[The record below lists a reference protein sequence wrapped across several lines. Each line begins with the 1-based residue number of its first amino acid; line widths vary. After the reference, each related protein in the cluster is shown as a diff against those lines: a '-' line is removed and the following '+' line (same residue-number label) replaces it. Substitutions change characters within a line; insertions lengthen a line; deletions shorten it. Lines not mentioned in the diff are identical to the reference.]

1 MNILEYAKVRNM
13 HIIFC
18 YMTENILLHPDSLSM
33 KVFLMELFV
42 EECRGFNSK
51 RTQRNGV
58 LNCLVIVQIWQP
70 MDNFNL
76 HNAWK
81 SLLSSTLL
89 LFYGVN
95 SLLEIDYKEINA
107 LIGGSKMKKNIKK
120 VIFLPKPLV
129 QPKIVEQPRYF
140 FLSVLW
146 PSVKTLSGKPK
157 KTVIKSHCQQKTPA
171 FPIHSIFPFL
181 AW

>member
-1 MNILEYAKVRNM
+1 MNILEHAKVRNM

-18 YMTENILLHPDSLSM
+18 YMSENVLLHPDSLSM

-42 EECRGFNSK
+42 DGCRGFNAK
-51 RTQRNGV
+51 RIQKWCLNFLV
-58 LNCLVIVQIWQP
+58 LIQIWQ
-70 MDNFNL
+70 DNFNL

-107 LIGGSKMKKNIKK
+107 LIGGSKIKKNIKK
-120 VIFLPKPLV
+120 VIFFPKPLV

-140 FLSVLW
+140 F
-146 PSVKTLSGKPK
+146 
-157 KTVIKSHCQQKTPA
+157 
-171 FPIHSIFPFL
+171 
-181 AW
+181 

>member
-1 MNILEYAKVRNM
+1 MNILEHAKVRNM

-18 YMTENILLHPDSLSM
+18 YISENVLLHPDSLSM

-42 EECRGFNSK
+42 EDAVDLTPREL
-51 RTQRNGV
+51 RNGV
-58 LNCLVIVQIWQP
+58 LNCLVLIQIWQ
-70 MDNFNL
+70 DNFNL

-81 SLLSSTLL
+81 SLSSSILL
-89 LFYGVN
+89 LLYGVN

-107 LIGGSKMKKNIKK
+107 LIGGSKIKKNIKK
-120 VIFLPKPLV
+120 VIFFPKRLV

-146 PSVKTLSGKPK
+146 PSVKTLSGKQK